1 MTDQE
6 INEAIA
12 MHLGWLRPEHPDC
25 MKHKIGWSM
34 PEKWWMDPKTVLR
47 FGHDIPNYCADLNAM
62 HDAEK
67 TLTDEQWDKYC
78 DLLGGSLYY
87 CTHATARVKAEN
99 FTRTIGKWKED
110 SK

>member
-12 MHLGWLRPEHPDC
+12 LACGWIYYDGWHHPD
-25 MKHKIGWSM
+25 GRSG
-34 PEKWWMDPKTVLR
+34 L
-47 FGHDIPNYCADLNAM
+47 PNYCTDLNAM
-62 HDAEK
+62 HEAEK

-87 CTHATARVKAEN
+87 CTHATARVKAGQ
-99 FTRTIGKWKED
+99 FTRTIGKWKEE